1 MTPSDPIYIIA
12 TLIAAVGGL
21 LLLVIR
27 AKVPAFFALILVSLV
42 AGVMLGLSPVDVI
55 ASIQNGMA
63 GVLGFIAVVVGLGA
77 ILGAILEHSGG
88 VQSLSDR
95 LAAGSVKNVPI
106 KMSFLGLLVAI
117 PVFFDVALVILMPM
131 IRRLA
136 TTIRR
141 NALYV
146 AAPLLAGLAAAHAFI
161 PPTPGPIAVAT
172 LLNADLGLVILAGL
186 VAAVPAILIGGVWFA
201 RRQYNQP
208 LPEPFPES
216 GSEAASSLNET
227 PLSPRSSINFYAA
240 LAALAFPIVLVASGT
255 VVKMTMGDAAPS
267 AILFVSHPFVALL
280 LTVGLYYAFAANV
293 LKISASALNTASMK
307 SLEPAGAVVLVTG
320 AGGAFKQVLIDSQ
333 AGARIAELAAS
344 ANVSVLIFAFMIA
357 ALVRVVQGSATV
369 AMITAAGFTAPLLEV
384 SNLSDFDRALTVIAI
399 AAGATV
405 LSHVN
410 DSGFWLVSK
419 YLNLSVNETLKSWTI
434 VSTLVGGT
442 GFLTALV
449 LSFVL

>member
-1 MTPSDPIYIIA
+1 MSPTDPIYIVV

-42 AGVMLGLSPVDVI
+42 AGLMLGMSPVSVI
-55 ASIQNGMA
+55 DSVQNGMA

-95 LAAGSVKNVPI
+95 LATGSVKNVPV

-131 IRRLA
+131 IQRLA
-136 TTIRR
+136 QTIQR

-146 AAPLLAGLAAAHAFI
+146 AAPLLAGLAAAHAFV
-161 PPTPGPIAVAT
+161 PPTPGPIAVAA
-172 LLNADLGLVILAGL
+172 LLNADLGLVILAGI
-186 VAAVPAILIGGVWFA
+186 VAAIPAILIGGVWFA
-201 RRQYNQP
+201 RRQYNVP
-208 LPEPFPES
+208 ISDAAAPEPEATSLSAGS
-216 GSEAASSLNET
+216 GM
-227 PLSPRSSINFYAA
+227 NFYAA

-255 VVKMTMGDAAPS
+255 IVKMNMGEAAP
-267 AILFVSHPFVALL
+267 AALLFISHPFVALL
-280 LTVGLYYAFAANV
+280 LTVGLYYTFAATALNM
-293 LKISASALNTASMK
+293 SSTALNTAAMK

-344 ANVSVLIFAFMIA
+344 ANVSVLVFAFMIA

-384 SNLSDFDRALTVIAI
+384 AGLSDFDRALTVISI

-419 YLNLSVNETLKSWTI
+419 YLNLSVNETLKSWTV
-434 VSTLVGGT
+434 VSTLVGGV
-442 GFLTALV
+442 GFLTALS

>member
-1 MTPSDPIYIIA
+1 MTPSDPIYIVA

-27 AKVPAFFALILVSLV
+27 AKVPAFFALILVSLA
-42 AGVMLGLSPVDVI
+42 AGIALGLSPVAVI
-55 ASIQNGMA
+55 DSIQNGMA

-95 LAAGSVKNVPI
+95 LASGSVKNVPI

-136 TTIRR
+136 LTIQR
-141 NALYV
+141 NSLYV
-146 AAPLLAGLAAAHAFI
+146 AAPLLAGLAAAHAFV
-161 PPTPGPIAVAT
+161 PPTPGPIAVAA
-172 LLNADLGLVILAGL
+172 LLDADLGLVILAGI
-186 VAAVPAILIGGVWFA
+186 VAAVPAILVGGVWFA
-201 RRQYNQP
+201 RTRYNQP
-208 LPEPFPES
+208 VPS
-216 GSEAASSLNET
+216 DAALSQET
-227 PLSPRSSINFYAA
+227 PVSTGSSIGFYAA
-240 LAALAFPIVLVASGT
+240 VIALAFPIVLVASGT
-255 VVKMTMGDAAPS
+255 IVKMSMGESAPS
-267 AILFVSHPFVALL
+267 AILFLSHPFVALL
-280 LTVGLYYAFAANV
+280 LTVGLYYTFAARV
-293 LKISASALNTASMK
+293 LNMSSTALNQASMK

-405 LSHVN
+405 ISHVN

-419 YLNLSVNETLKSWTI
+419 YLDLSVNETLKSWTV
-434 VSTLVGGT
+434 VSTLVGGV
-442 GFLTALV
+442 GFLSALI
-449 LSFVL
+449 LSFVF

>member
-1 MTPSDPIYIIA
+1 MSPTDPIYIVL

-42 AGVMLGLSPVDVI
+42 AGLALGLSPVAVLDSV
-55 ASIQNGMA
+55 QNGMA

-95 LAAGSVKNVPI
+95 LATGSVKNVPI

-136 TTIRR
+136 QTIRR

-146 AAPLLAGLAAAHAFI
+146 AAPLLAGLAAAHAFV
-161 PPTPGPIAVAT
+161 PPTPGPIAVAA
-172 LLNADLGLVILAGL
+172 LLDADLGLVILAGI
-186 VAAVPAILIGGVWFA
+186 VAAIPAILVGGVWFA
-201 RRQYNQP
+201 RRQYDEP
-208 LPEPFPES
+208 LPETEAPSETLSVRTGS
-216 GSEAASSLNET
+216 GL
-227 PLSPRSSINFYAA
+227 NFYAA

-255 VVKMTMGDAAPS
+255 VVKMTMGDAAP
-267 AILFVSHPFVALL
+267 AALLFISHPFVALL
-280 LTVGLYYAFAANV
+280 LTVGLYYMFAATV
-293 LKISASALNTASMK
+293 LDMSAARLNTASMK

-344 ANVSVLIFAFMIA
+344 ANVSVLVFAFMIA

-384 SNLSDFDRALTVIAI
+384 AGLSDFDRALTVISI

-434 VSTLVGGT
+434 VSTLVGGI
-442 GFLTALV
+442 GFLSALG
-449 LSFVL
+449 LSFIL

>member
-1 MTPSDPIYIIA
+1 MSPTDPIYIVL

-42 AGVMLGLSPVDVI
+42 AGLALGLSPVAVLDSV
-55 ASIQNGMA
+55 QNGMA

-95 LAAGSVKNVPI
+95 LATGSVKNVPI
-106 KMSFLGLLVAI
+106 KMSFLGLMVAI

-136 TTIRR
+136 QTIRR

-146 AAPLLAGLAAAHAFI
+146 AAPLLAGLAAAHAFV
-161 PPTPGPIAVAT
+161 PPTPGPIAVAA
-172 LLNADLGLVILAGL
+172 LLDADLGLVILAGI
-186 VAAVPAILIGGVWFA
+186 VAAIPAILVGGVWFA
-201 RRQYNQP
+201 RRQYDEP
-208 LPEPFPES
+208 LPETEAPSETLSVRTGS
-216 GSEAASSLNET
+216 GL
-227 PLSPRSSINFYAA
+227 NFYAA

-255 VVKMTMGDAAPS
+255 VVKMTMGDAAP
-267 AILFVSHPFVALL
+267 AALLFISHPFVALL
-280 LTVGLYYAFAANV
+280 LTVGLYYMFAATV
-293 LKISASALNTASMK
+293 LDMSAARLNTASMK

-344 ANVSVLIFAFMIA
+344 ANVSVLVFAFMIA

-384 SNLSDFDRALTVIAI
+384 AGLSDFDRALTVISI

-434 VSTLVGGT
+434 VSTLVGGI
-442 GFLTALV
+442 GFLSALG
-449 LSFVL
+449 LSFIL

>member
-1 MTPSDPIYIIA
+1 MSQTDPLYIVL

-42 AGVMLGLSPVDVI
+42 AGLALGLSPVAVLDSV
-55 ASIQNGMA
+55 QNGMA

-95 LAAGSVKNVPI
+95 LARGSVKTVPI

-136 TTIRR
+136 LTIRR

-146 AAPLLAGLAAAHAFI
+146 AAPLLAGLAAAHAFV
-161 PPTPGPIAVAT
+161 PPTPGPIAVAA
-172 LLNADLGLVILAGL
+172 LLDADLGLVILAGI
-186 VAAVPAILIGGVWFA
+186 VAAIPAILIGGVWFA
-201 RRQYNQP
+201 RRQYNDP
-208 LPEPFPES
+208 LPAEAETAETVSVSS
-216 GSEAASSLNET
+216 GSGL
-227 PLSPRSSINFYAA
+227 NFYAA
-240 LAALAFPIVLVASGT
+240 LIALAFPIVLVASGT
-255 VVKMTMGDAAPS
+255 LVKMTMGDAAP
-267 AILFVSHPFVALL
+267 AGLLFIAHPFVALL
-280 LTVGLYYAFAANV
+280 LTVGLYYMFAATV
-293 LKISASALNTASMK
+293 LNMSAARLNTASMK

-344 ANVSVLIFAFMIA
+344 ENVSVLVFAFMIA

-369 AMITAAGFTAPLLEV
+369 AMITAAGFTAPLLDV
-384 SNLSDFDRALTVIAI
+384 AGLSDFDRALTVISI

-434 VSTLVGGT
+434 VSTLVGGI
-442 GFLTALV
+442 GFLTALG
-449 LSFVL
+449 LSFIL

>member
-1 MTPSDPIYIIA
+1 MSQTDPLYIVL

-42 AGVMLGLSPVDVI
+42 AGLALGLSPVAVLDSV
-55 ASIQNGMA
+55 QNGMA

-95 LAAGSVKNVPI
+95 LARGSVKTVPI

-136 TTIRR
+136 LTIRR

-146 AAPLLAGLAAAHAFI
+146 AAPLLAGLAAAHAFV
-161 PPTPGPIAVAT
+161 PPTPGPIAVAA
-172 LLNADLGLVILAGL
+172 LLDADLGLVILAGI
-186 VAAVPAILIGGVWFA
+186 VAAIPAILIGGVWFA
-201 RRQYNQP
+201 RRQYNDP
-208 LPEPFPES
+208 LPAEAETAETVSVSS
-216 GSEAASSLNET
+216 GSGL
-227 PLSPRSSINFYAA
+227 NFYAA
-240 LAALAFPIVLVASGT
+240 LIALAFPIVLVASGT
-255 VVKMTMGDAAPS
+255 LVKMTMGDAAP
-267 AILFVSHPFVALL
+267 AGLLFIAHPFVALL
-280 LTVGLYYAFAANV
+280 LTVGLYYMFAATV
-293 LKISASALNTASMK
+293 LNMSAARLNTASMK

-320 AGGAFKQVLIDSQ
+320 AGGAFKQVLLDSQ

-344 ANVSVLIFAFMIA
+344 ANVSVLVFAFMIA

-369 AMITAAGFTAPLLEV
+369 AMITAAGFTAPLLDV
-384 SNLSDFDRALTVIAI
+384 AGLSDFDRALTVISI

-434 VSTLVGGT
+434 VSTLVGGI
-442 GFLTALV
+442 GFLTALG
-449 LSFVL
+449 LSFIL

>member
-1 MTPSDPIYIIA
+1 MSQTDPLYIVL

-27 AKVPAFFALILVSLV
+27 AKVPAFFALILVSLI
-42 AGVMLGLSPVDVI
+42 AGLALGLSPVAVLDSV
-55 ASIQNGMA
+55 QNGMA

-95 LAAGSVKNVPI
+95 LARGSVKTVPI

-136 TTIRR
+136 LTIRR

-146 AAPLLAGLAAAHAFI
+146 AAPLLAGLAAAHAFV
-161 PPTPGPIAVAT
+161 PPTPGPIAVAA
-172 LLNADLGLVILAGL
+172 LLDADLGLVILAGI
-186 VAAVPAILIGGVWFA
+186 VAAIPAILIGGVWFA
-201 RRQYNQP
+201 RRQYNDP
-208 LPEPFPES
+208 LPAEAETAETVSVSS
-216 GSEAASSLNET
+216 GSGL
-227 PLSPRSSINFYAA
+227 NFYAA
-240 LAALAFPIVLVASGT
+240 LIALAFPIVLVASGT
-255 VVKMTMGDAAPS
+255 LVKMTMGDAAP
-267 AILFVSHPFVALL
+267 AGLLFIAHPFVALL
-280 LTVGLYYAFAANV
+280 LTVGLYYMFAATV
-293 LKISASALNTASMK
+293 LNMSAARLNTASMK

-344 ANVSVLIFAFMIA
+344 ANVSALVFAFMIA

-369 AMITAAGFTAPLLEV
+369 AMITAAGFTAPLLDV
-384 SNLSDFDRALTVIAI
+384 AGLSDFDRALTVISI

-434 VSTLVGGT
+434 VSTLVGGI
-442 GFLTALV
+442 GFLTALG
-449 LSFVL
+449 LSFIL

>member
-1 MTPSDPIYIIA
+1 MSPTDPIYIVL

-27 AKVPAFFALILVSLV
+27 AKVPAFFALILVSLA
-42 AGVMLGLSPVDVI
+42 AGLALGLSPVAVLDSV
-55 ASIQNGMA
+55 QNGMA

-95 LAAGSVKNVPI
+95 LATGSVKNVPI

-136 TTIRR
+136 QTIRR

-146 AAPLLAGLAAAHAFI
+146 AAPLLAGLAAAHAFV
-161 PPTPGPIAVAT
+161 PPTPGPIAVAA
-172 LLNADLGLVILAGL
+172 LLDADLGLVILAGI
-186 VAAVPAILIGGVWFA
+186 VAAIPAILVGGVWFA
-201 RRQYNQP
+201 RRQYNEP
-208 LPEPFPES
+208 LPETEAPSETLSVKAGS
-216 GSEAASSLNET
+216 GL
-227 PLSPRSSINFYAA
+227 NFYAA

-255 VVKMTMGDAAPS
+255 VVKMTMGDTAPAAL
-267 AILFVSHPFVALL
+267 LFISHPFVALL
-280 LTVGLYYAFAANV
+280 LTVGLYYMFAATA
-293 LKISASALNTASMK
+293 LDMSAASLNTASMK

-344 ANVSVLIFAFMIA
+344 ANVSVLVFAFMIA

-384 SNLSDFDRALTVIAI
+384 AGLSDFDRALTVISI

-434 VSTLVGGT
+434 VSTLVGGI
-442 GFLTALV
+442 GFLTALG
-449 LSFVL
+449 LSFIL

>member
-12 TLIAAVGGL
+12 TLILAVGGL

-27 AKVPAFFALILVSLV
+27 ARVPAFFALILVSLV
-42 AGVMLGLSPVDVI
+42 AGLMLGLSPVAVI
-55 ASIQNGMA
+55 ASIQNGMG

-95 LAAGSVKNVPI
+95 LATGSVKNVPI

-136 TTIRR
+136 KTIQR

-161 PPTPGPIAVAT
+161 PPTPGPIAVAA
-172 LLNADLGLVILAGL
+172 LLDADLGLVILAGL

-201 RRQYNQP
+201 RRQYDQP
-208 LPEPFPES
+208 I
-216 GSEAASSLNET
+216 SETAAGPDETSLT
-227 PLSPRSSINFYAA
+227 PRSSINFYAA
-240 LAALAFPIVLVASGT
+240 LAALAFPILLVASGT
-255 VVKMTMGDAAPS
+255 VVKMSMGDAAPS

-384 SNLSDFDRALTVIAI
+384 SNLTDFDRALTVIAI

-442 GFLTALV
+442 GFLTALI

>member
-1 MTPSDPIYIIA
+1 MSPTDPIYIVL

-42 AGVMLGLSPVDVI
+42 AGLALGLSPVAVLDSV
-55 ASIQNGMA
+55 QNGMA

-95 LAAGSVKNVPI
+95 LATGSVKNVPI

-136 TTIRR
+136 QTIRR

-146 AAPLLAGLAAAHAFI
+146 AAPLLAGLAAAHAFV
-161 PPTPGPIAVAT
+161 PPTPGPIAVAA
-172 LLNADLGLVILAGL
+172 LLDADLGLVILAGI
-186 VAAVPAILIGGVWFA
+186 VAAIPAILVGGVWFA
-201 RRQYNQP
+201 RRQYDEP
-208 LPEPFPES
+208 LPETEAPSETLSVRTGS
-216 GSEAASSLNET
+216 GL
-227 PLSPRSSINFYAA
+227 NFYAA

-255 VVKMTMGDAAPS
+255 VVKMTMGDAAP
-267 AILFVSHPFVALL
+267 AALLFISHPFVALL
-280 LTVGLYYAFAANV
+280 LTVGLYYMFAATV
-293 LKISASALNTASMK
+293 LDMSAARLNTASMK

-344 ANVSVLIFAFMIA
+344 ANVSVLVFAFMIA

-384 SNLSDFDRALTVIAI
+384 AGLSDFDRALTVIST

-434 VSTLVGGT
+434 VSTLVGGI
-442 GFLTALV
+442 GFLSALG
-449 LSFVL
+449 LSFIL

>member
-1 MTPSDPIYIIA
+1 MSQTDPIYIVA
-12 TLIAAVGGL
+12 TLIAAVAGL

-27 AKVPAFFALILVSLV
+27 AKVPAFFALILVSLL
-42 AGVMLGLSPVDVI
+42 AGLMLGLSPVAVI
-55 ASIQNGMA
+55 DSVQNGMA

-95 LAAGSVKNVPI
+95 LATGSVKTVPV

-136 TTIRR
+136 HTIQR
-141 NALYV
+141 NSLYV
-146 AAPLLAGLAAAHAFI
+146 AAPLLAGLAAAHAFV
-161 PPTPGPIAVAT
+161 PPTPGPIAVAA

-186 VAAVPAILIGGVWFA
+186 LAAIPAILIGGVWFA
-201 RRQYNQP
+201 RRQYGAPFSDPAPVSQ
-208 LPEPFPES
+208 EP
-216 GSEAASSLNET
+216 AA
-227 PLSPRSSINFYAA
+227 SPRSSINFYAA

-255 VVKMTMGDAAPS
+255 VVKMTMGDAAPT
-267 AILFVSHPFVALL
+267 ALLFVSHPFVALL
-280 LTVGLYYAFAANV
+280 LTVGLYYTFAATV
-293 LKISASALNTASMK
+293 LNMSPTLLNTASMK

-344 ANVSVLIFAFMIA
+344 ANVSVLVFAFMIA
-357 ALVRVVQGSATV
+357 ALVRVIQGSATV

-384 SNLSDFDRALTVIAI
+384 AGLSDFDRALTVIAI

-434 VSTLVGGT
+434 VSTLVGGI
-442 GFLTALV
+442 GFLSALS

>member
-1 MTPSDPIYIIA
+1 MSPTDPIYIVL

-42 AGVMLGLSPVDVI
+42 AGLALGLSPVAVLDSV
-55 ASIQNGMA
+55 QNGMA

-95 LAAGSVKNVPI
+95 LATGSVKNVPI

-136 TTIRR
+136 QTIRR

-146 AAPLLAGLAAAHAFI
+146 AAPLLAGLAAAHAFV
-161 PPTPGPIAVAT
+161 PPTPGPIAVAA
-172 LLNADLGLVILAGL
+172 LLDADLGLVILAGI
-186 VAAVPAILIGGVWFA
+186 VAAIPAILVGGVWFT
-201 RRQYNQP
+201 RRQYNEP
-208 LPEPFPES
+208 LPEVEAPSETLSIKAGS
-216 GSEAASSLNET
+216 GLN
-227 PLSPRSSINFYAA
+227 FCAV

-255 VVKMTMGDAAPS
+255 VVKMTMGDAAP
-267 AILFVSHPFVALL
+267 AALLFISHPFVALL
-280 LTVGLYYAFAANV
+280 LTVGLYYTFAATV
-293 LKISASALNTASMK
+293 LDMPAARLNTSSMK

-344 ANVSVLIFAFMIA
+344 ANVSVLVFSFMIA

-384 SNLSDFDRALTVIAI
+384 AGLSDFDRALTVISI

-434 VSTLVGGT
+434 VSTLVGGI
-442 GFLTALV
+442 GFLSALG
-449 LSFVL
+449 LSIIL

>member
-1 MTPSDPIYIIA
+1 MSPTDPIYIVL

-27 AKVPAFFALILVSLV
+27 AKVPAFFALILVSLA
-42 AGVMLGLSPVDVI
+42 AGLALGLSPVAVLDSV
-55 ASIQNGMA
+55 QNGMA

-95 LAAGSVKNVPI
+95 LATGSVKNVPI

-136 TTIRR
+136 QTIRR

-146 AAPLLAGLAAAHAFI
+146 AAPLLAGLAAAHAFV
-161 PPTPGPIAVAT
+161 PPTPGPIAVAA
-172 LLNADLGLVILAGL
+172 LLDADLGLVILAGI
-186 VAAVPAILIGGVWFA
+186 VAAIPAILVGGVWFA
-201 RRQYNQP
+201 RRQYDEP
-208 LPEPFPES
+208 LPET
-216 GSEAASSLNET
+216 EAHTET
-227 PLSPRSSINFYAA
+227 PSVSVGSGLNFYAA

-255 VVKMTMGDAAPS
+255 VVKMTMGDAAP
-267 AILFVSHPFVALL
+267 AALLFISHPFVALL
-280 LTVGLYYAFAANV
+280 LTVGLYYVFAATV
-293 LKISASALNTASMK
+293 LDMSAARLNTASMK

-344 ANVSVLIFAFMIA
+344 ANVSVLVFAFMIA

-384 SNLSDFDRALTVIAI
+384 AGLSDFDRALTVISI

-434 VSTLVGGT
+434 VSTLVGGI
-442 GFLTALV
+442 GFLSALG
-449 LSFVL
+449 LSFIL

>member
-1 MTPSDPIYIIA
+1 
-12 TLIAAVGGL
+12 
-21 LLLVIR
+21 
-27 AKVPAFFALILVSLV
+27 
-42 AGVMLGLSPVDVI
+42 
-55 ASIQNGMA
+55 MA

-95 LAAGSVKNVPI
+95 LARGSVKTVPI

-136 TTIRR
+136 LTIRR

-146 AAPLLAGLAAAHAFI
+146 AAPLLAGLAAAHAFV
-161 PPTPGPIAVAT
+161 PPTPGPIAVAA
-172 LLNADLGLVILAGL
+172 LLDADLGLVILAGI
-186 VAAVPAILIGGVWFA
+186 VAAIPAILIGGVWFA
-201 RRQYNQP
+201 RRQYNDP
-208 LPEPFPES
+208 LPAEAETAETVSVSS
-216 GSEAASSLNET
+216 GSGL
-227 PLSPRSSINFYAA
+227 NFYAA
-240 LAALAFPIVLVASGT
+240 LIALAFPIVLVASGT
-255 VVKMTMGDAAPS
+255 LVKMTMGDAAP
-267 AILFVSHPFVALL
+267 AGLLFIAHPFVALL
-280 LTVGLYYAFAANV
+280 LTVGLYYMFAATV
-293 LKISASALNTASMK
+293 LNMSAARLNTASMK

-344 ANVSVLIFAFMIA
+344 ANVSALVFAFMIA

-369 AMITAAGFTAPLLEV
+369 AMITAAGFTAPLLDV
-384 SNLSDFDRALTVIAI
+384 AGLSDFDRALTVISI

-419 YLNLSVNETLKSWTI
+419 Y
-434 VSTLVGGT
+434 
-442 GFLTALV
+442 
-449 LSFVL
+449 

>member
-1 MTPSDPIYIIA
+1 MSPTDPIYIVL

-27 AKVPAFFALILVSLV
+27 AKVPAFFALILVSLA
-42 AGVMLGLSPVDVI
+42 AGLALGLSPVAVLDSV
-55 ASIQNGMA
+55 QNGMA

-95 LAAGSVKNVPI
+95 LATGSVKNVPI

-136 TTIRR
+136 QTIRR

-146 AAPLLAGLAAAHAFI
+146 AAPLLAGLAAAHAFV
-161 PPTPGPIAVAT
+161 PPTPGPIAVAA
-172 LLNADLGLVILAGL
+172 LLDADLGLVILAGI
-186 VAAVPAILIGGVWFA
+186 VAAIPAILVGGVWFA
-201 RRQYNQP
+201 RRQYNEP
-208 LPEPFPES
+208 LPETEVHTETQSVSVGS
-216 GSEAASSLNET
+216 GL
-227 PLSPRSSINFYAA
+227 NFYAA

-255 VVKMTMGDAAPS
+255 VVKMTMGEAAP
-267 AILFVSHPFVALL
+267 AALLFISHPFVALL
-280 LTVGLYYAFAANV
+280 LTVGLYYMFAATV
-293 LKISASALNTASMK
+293 LDMSAGRLNTATMK

-344 ANVSVLIFAFMIA
+344 ANVSVLVFAFMIA

-384 SNLSDFDRALTVIAI
+384 AGLSDFDRALTVISI

-434 VSTLVGGT
+434 VSTLVGGI
-442 GFLTALV
+442 GFLSALG
-449 LSFVL
+449 LSFIL

>member
-1 MTPSDPIYIIA
+1 MPVSDPLYIIA
-12 TLIAAVGGL
+12 TLTAAVGGL

-42 AGVMLGLSPVDVI
+42 AGLMLGLSPVAVI
-55 ASIQNGMA
+55 DSIQNGMA

-95 LAAGSVKNVPI
+95 LAKGSVKTIPV

-131 IRRLA
+131 IQRLA
-136 TTIRR
+136 KTIRR
-141 NALYV
+141 HALYV

-161 PPTPGPIAVAT
+161 PPTPGPIAVAA
-172 LLNADLGLVILAGL
+172 LLEADLGLVILAGL

-201 RRQYNQP
+201 RRQYD
-208 LPEPFPES
+208 
-216 GSEAASSLNET
+216 T
-227 PLSPRSSINFYAA
+227 PLAEPVAMDDKSEVLEKSGVSFYAA

-255 VVKMTMGDAAPS
+255 IVKMNFGEAAPA

-280 LTVGLYYAFAANV
+280 LTVGLYYAFAATA
-293 LKISASALNTASMK
+293 LKMPASSLNQASMK

-320 AGGAFKQVLIDSQ
+320 AGGAFKQVLIDSD

-357 ALVRVVQGSATV
+357 GLVRVVQGSATV
-369 AMITAAGFTAPLLEV
+369 AMITAAGFTAPLLAV
-384 SNLSDFDRALTVIAI
+384 SDVSDFHRALTVIAI
-399 AAGATV
+399 AAGATI

-419 YLNLSVNETLKSWTI
+419 YLNLSVNETLKSWTV
-434 VSTLVGGT
+434 VSTLVGGV
-442 GFLTALV
+442 GFLTALG
-449 LSFVL
+449 LSLAV

>member
-1 MTPSDPIYIIA
+1 MSQTDPLYIVL

-42 AGVMLGLSPVDVI
+42 AGLALGLSPVAVLDSV
-55 ASIQNGMA
+55 QNGMA

-95 LAAGSVKNVPI
+95 LARGSVKTVPI

-136 TTIRR
+136 LTIRR

-146 AAPLLAGLAAAHAFI
+146 AAPLLAGLAAAHAFV
-161 PPTPGPIAVAT
+161 PPTPGPIAVAA
-172 LLNADLGLVILAGL
+172 LLDADLGLVILAGI
-186 VAAVPAILIGGVWFA
+186 VAAIPAILIGGVWFA
-201 RRQYNQP
+201 RRQYNDP
-208 LPEPFPES
+208 LPAEAETAETVSVSS
-216 GSEAASSLNET
+216 GSGL
-227 PLSPRSSINFYAA
+227 NFYAA
-240 LAALAFPIVLVASGT
+240 LIALAFPIVLVASGT
-255 VVKMTMGDAAPS
+255 LVKMTMGDAAP
-267 AILFVSHPFVALL
+267 AGLLFIAHPFVALL
-280 LTVGLYYAFAANV
+280 LTVGLYYMFAATV
-293 LKISASALNTASMK
+293 LNMSAARLNTASMK

-344 ANVSVLIFAFMIA
+344 ANVSVLVFAFMIA

-369 AMITAAGFTAPLLEV
+369 AMITAAGFTAPLLDV
-384 SNLSDFDRALTVIAI
+384 AGLSDFDRALTVISI

-434 VSTLVGGT
+434 VSTLVGGI
-442 GFLTALV
+442 GFLTALG
-449 LSFVL
+449 LSFIL

>member
-1 MTPSDPIYIIA
+1 MSPTDPIYIVL

-27 AKVPAFFALILVSLV
+27 AKVPAFFALILVSLA
-42 AGVMLGLSPVDVI
+42 AGLALGLSPVAVLDSV
-55 ASIQNGMA
+55 QNGMA

-95 LAAGSVKNVPI
+95 LSTGSVKNVPI

-136 TTIRR
+136 QTIRR

-146 AAPLLAGLAAAHAFI
+146 AAPLLAGLAAAHAFV
-161 PPTPGPIAVAT
+161 PPTPGPIAVAA
-172 LLNADLGLVILAGL
+172 LLDADLGLVILAGI
-186 VAAVPAILIGGVWFA
+186 VAAIPAILVGGVWFA
-201 RRQYNQP
+201 RRQYNEP
-208 LPEPFPES
+208 LPETEVPS
-216 GSEAASSLNET
+216 ET
-227 PLSPRSSINFYAA
+227 PSVSVGSGLNFYAA

-255 VVKMTMGDAAPS
+255 VVKMTMGDAAP
-267 AILFVSHPFVALL
+267 ATLLFISHPFVALL
-280 LTVGLYYAFAANV
+280 LTVGLYYMFAATV
-293 LKISASALNTASMK
+293 LDMSAAHLNTASMK

-344 ANVSVLIFAFMIA
+344 ANVSVLVFAFMIA

-384 SNLSDFDRALTVIAI
+384 AGLSDFDRALTVISI

-434 VSTLVGGT
+434 VSTLVGGI
-442 GFLTALV
+442 GFLSALG
-449 LSFVL
+449 LSFIL